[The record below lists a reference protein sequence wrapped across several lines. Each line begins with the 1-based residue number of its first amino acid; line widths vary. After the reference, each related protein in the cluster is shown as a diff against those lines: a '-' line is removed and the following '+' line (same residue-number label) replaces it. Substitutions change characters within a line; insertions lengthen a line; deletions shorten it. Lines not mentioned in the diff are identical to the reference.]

1 MSIYPPINTD
11 MTNVY
16 NLRVPM
22 PIPRTRDAPH
32 FNGRYIGDFLNR
44 IVQHGTYA
52 GITNTDELVNY
63 IVEYSSDKVKDLILY
78 MAEFDPEVQGKTW
91 KEAKA
96 ALYSLYGTIDKPKEY
111 TEEEM
116 ISFCREQSAKSTF
129 VKSSEIES
137 YYRAFIPIAASLKK
151 QGLITDNQFNL
162 YFVKGLPGSM
172 KDWFASAIPQVNR
185 TKYNPPT
192 VAVTLATL
200 KAKFDKDSVIYED
213 WKHVDEDN
221 AKSDFDNI
229 GNRVTGPTFQEEI
242 GIEPPTPGSSA
253 VMPTTRD
260 NNQRNF
266 NNVED
271 LARKLDALTLAVQ
284 NQRAPLRSNQGSDST
299 PARCFMC
306 GQSGVHPLGIRFC
319 PETNTLI
326 SERLLTFNAQRN
338 RYVLPDGQDLPR
350 VPFGWN
356 GGVSSYLRQNRTGNM
371 PIRDPP
377 PHLPNTG
384 AVSTVG
390 LMYGDSEVLSG
401 NAFALESLPF
411 DEYHTNYYAN
421 PSLRSGKDTTNR
433 FNPINRPEKDME
445 RIPIRPVAPRP
456 APNPNSQLPP
466 QTIQHPQ
473 TQPHKEVRFDTGP
486 NPTPSK
492 VNIPQPPNPINNE
505 RGWKGSRPRNPRGGN
520 QDVEMKDGDVRKG
533 NNGPQYHFTSKLQEY
548 ADPDKMFSNIGDMKV
563 EVPLFQLLGLSPQL
577 SKRFAEGTRTRREYG
592 TPTTSSAELF
602 PFPSDSGYEGDRE
615 ALASIVGTRGP
626 ALTERRVFVE
636 KEDPNLEE
644 FVFRCSNA
652 AAQIPQTRFFAM
664 TVGDVKLTINGTEFL
679 AMIDSG
685 SELNVGSYDIPEKGS
700 LPMDFDGMKWKLK
713 GINGDFE
720 QLRGCVLD
728 AKMRIGGHDFS
739 HHIFISRQLLGRHDI
754 ILGQPFLQWFSA
766 RLDYERGK
774 HVKLVLWADG
784 NRASRPTLMISITD
798 PEDPRNTTTIRGSM
812 DTRPTSSSSYIEEM
826 EDEDFRR

>member
-1 MSIYPPINTD
+1 MSIYPPANTPANT
-11 MTNVY
+11 TNVY

-22 PIPRTRDAPH
+22 PIPRTQDAPH
-32 FNGRYIGDFLNR
+32 FNGQYIGDFLNCIIQR
-44 IVQHGTYA
+44 GAYA
-52 GITNTDELVNY
+52 GITNADNLVNY

-78 MAEFDPEVQGKTW
+78 MAEFDPDTLW
-91 KEAKA
+91 
-96 ALYSLYGTIDKPKEY
+96 YDDKPKEY

-116 ISFCREQSAKSTF
+116 ISFCRDQSAKSAFT
-129 VKSSEIES
+129 KSAEIEA

-151 QGLITDNQFNL
+151 QGIITDNQFNL
-162 YFVKGLPGSM
+162 YFVKGLPGS
-172 KDWFASAIPQVNR
+172 DEGLPRSRQV
-185 TKYNPPT
+185 
-192 VAVTLATL
+192 
-200 KAKFDKDSVIYED
+200 DKDSIIYED
-213 WKHVDEDN
+213 WKHADEDK
-221 AKSDFDNI
+221 AKSEFDDI
-229 GNRVTGPTFQEEI
+229 GNRVTVPTFQEDI
-242 GIEPPTPGSSA
+242 VIEPATPGSSA
-253 VMPTTRD
+253 VMPTQD
-260 NNQRNF
+260 NVQRKLTNMD
-266 NNVED
+266 EIT
-271 LARKLDALTLAVQ
+271 RKLDALTLAVQ
-284 NQRAPLRSNQGSDST
+284 NQRAPPRQNQGSDSI

-306 GQSGVHPLGIRFC
+306 GQSGAHPLGIRFC
-319 PETNTLI
+319 PETNALI

-356 GGVSSYLRQNRTGNM
+356 GGVSSYLRQNRTASM
-371 PIRDPP
+371 STRDPP
-377 PHLPNTG
+377 PHQPNTG
-384 AVSTVG
+384 VVGTVG

-401 NAFALESLPF
+401 NAFALEALPF
-411 DEYHTNYYAN
+411 DEYSTNYYAN

-433 FNPINRPEKDME
+433 FNPINRPEKAAE
-445 RIPIRPVAPRP
+445 RTPARPVAPK
-456 APNPNSQLPP
+456 ATPNPIPQPLPKP
-466 QTIQHPQ
+466 VQQQ
-473 TQPHKEVRFDTGP
+473 QQAQPHKEVRFDTE
-486 NPTPSK
+486 PTPAPSR

-505 RGWKGSRPRNPRGGN
+505 RGWKGSRPGNPRGGN
-520 QDVEMKDGDVRKG
+520 QDVEMKDGDARKG
-533 NNGPQYHFTSKLQEY
+533 TNGPQYHFTSKIQEH
-548 ADPDKMFSNIGDMKV
+548 ADPDKMFSTIGDMKV

-592 TPTTSSAELF
+592 VPSTSSAELF
-602 PFPSDSGYEGDRE
+602 PSSSDYSYEGDQE

-636 KEDPNLEE
+636 KGDPDLEE

-685 SELNVGSYDIPEKGS
+685 SELNVASFDIPERGS

-739 HHIFISRQLLGRHDI
+739 HHVFISRHSLGRHDI

-766 RLDYERGK
+766 RLDYERGA
-774 HVKLVLWADG
+774 HVKLLLWADG

-798 PEDPRNTTTIRGSM
+798 PEDPRNTTTIRGAM
-812 DTRPTSSSSYIEEM
+812 DPRPVSSSSFIEEV

>member
-1 MSIYPPINTD
+1 

-44 IVQHGTYA
+44 IVQHGAYA

-129 VKSSEIES
+129 VKTSEIES

-213 WKHVDEDN
+213 WKHADEDN

-242 GIEPPTPGSSA
+242 GIEPPNPGSSA
-253 VMPTTRD
+253 VMPTQD
-260 NNQRNF
+260 NVQRKF

-284 NQRAPLRSNQGSDST
+284 NQRAPLRQNQGSDSM
-299 PARCFMC
+299 PPRCFMC

-338 RYVLPDGQDLPR
+338 RKYADSRPSASSAKYGSSEY
-350 VPFGWN
+350 
-356 GGVSSYLRQNRTGNM
+356 GGFDVWRLG
-371 PIRDPP
+371 
-377 PHLPNTG
+377 G
-384 AVSTVG
+384 AQW
-390 LMYGDSEVLSG
+390 
-401 NAFALESLPF
+401 
-411 DEYHTNYYAN
+411 
-421 PSLRSGKDTTNR
+421 K
-433 FNPINRPEKDME
+433 
-445 RIPIRPVAPRP
+445 IPIRPVAPRP

-466 QTIQHPQ
+466 QTIQYPQ

-486 NPTPSK
+486 TPTPSK
-492 VNIPQPPNPINNE
+492 DNIPQPPNPINNE
-505 RGWKGSRPRNPRGGN
+505 RGWKGSRPGNPRGGN

-592 TPTTSSAELF
+592 APTTSSAELF

-812 DTRPTSSSSYIEEM
+812 DSRPTSSSSYIEEM